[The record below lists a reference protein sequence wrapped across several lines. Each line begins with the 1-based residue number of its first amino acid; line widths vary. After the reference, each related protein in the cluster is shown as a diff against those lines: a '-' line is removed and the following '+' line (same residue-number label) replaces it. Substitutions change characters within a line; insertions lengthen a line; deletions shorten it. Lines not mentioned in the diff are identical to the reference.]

1 MNRHEAAARQKK
13 VDALTK
19 SIWRGLPPEDR
30 RNDRTIEIFETMLP
44 EFRAQFAAVAD
55 VLPPSDTT
63 WAMVVDW
70 IRVHVR
76 WAQQDSAA

>member
-1 MNRHEAAARQKK
+1 MSRHEALARQKK
-13 VDALTK
+13 VDALTVTIW
-19 SIWRGLPPEDR
+19 SILSPMER
-30 RNDRTIEIFETMLP
+30 RSDRTVAMFETMLP
-44 EFRAQFAAVAD
+44 EFRAHYANVAE